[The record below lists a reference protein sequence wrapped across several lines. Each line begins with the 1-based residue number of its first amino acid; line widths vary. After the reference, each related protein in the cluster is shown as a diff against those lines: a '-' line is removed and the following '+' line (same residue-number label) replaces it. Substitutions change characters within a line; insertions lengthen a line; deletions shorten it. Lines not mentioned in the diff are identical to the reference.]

1 MNQTKIII
9 VDDHGLF
16 REGLVSMFS
25 SVENFSIVASV
36 GSGEE
41 AINAANKFKPDVIVM
56 DIMLPNMSGIE
67 ATKWIKDQWP
77 DVKVLLLSMEVNLD
91 LIEKGISVGALGYML
106 KTAERDELIAAVQ
119 NTAKGEKHFSDE
131 IQKLIFDRFYQK
143 SLKSQK
149 DISQTKEQVLTK
161 RELEIIKLVAKGTSN
176 KEIADQLF
184 ISQKTVDAHVYN
196 IQTKLHLKSKVDI
209 VNYVHQENL
218 LSSQ

>member
-1 MNQTKIII
+1 M
-9 VDDHGLF
+9 DDHGLF
-16 REGLVSMFS
+16 REGLVSIFS

-119 NTAKGEKHFSDE
+119 DTAKGEKHFSDE

-176 KEIADQLF
+176 KEIADKLF

-218 LSSQ
+218 LSS